1 MTFNFENYKFSL
13 LIERA
18 AYVVRNMPEHVKLVD
33 KELARLD
40 GLLSTKHSRPLD
52 VQVISR
58 ETESK
63 TEAIAPITSKRKPT
77 KRKEN

>member
-1 MTFNFENYKFSL
+1 MTFNIENYKFSL

-18 AYVVRNMPEHVKLVD
+18 AYVARNMPERVKLVD
-33 KELARLD
+33 EELARLD
-40 GLLSTKHSRPLD
+40 GLLSTKHPEPLD

-58 ETESK
+58 EFEAL